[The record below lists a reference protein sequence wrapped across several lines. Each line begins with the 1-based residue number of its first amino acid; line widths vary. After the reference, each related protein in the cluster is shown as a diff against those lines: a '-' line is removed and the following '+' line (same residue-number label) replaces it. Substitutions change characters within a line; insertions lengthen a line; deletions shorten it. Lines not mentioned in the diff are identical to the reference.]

1 MTEAK
6 SMFQSKKIEDILLAQ
21 GLIKK
26 EEMTALIQECQAR
39 KKSLI
44 EVITEKNL
52 LDETTL
58 YKAMAAQHNYEF
70 VDLRNFEVP
79 RPLYSLLPVSL
90 VKMQNLIPVK
100 REANILTIAT
110 ADPSNFLSIQS
121 IRMIT
126 GLNVRLVVAQKS
138 EILRLK
144 SRILKEDGAT
154 SRSGKEML
162 VKKPQ
167 QFSRADADQG
177 SPIKYVNINEIIED
191 LNLEFVT
198 QIQEQTNLEE
208 VFTESKQRPVIA
220 FVNKIIIEAVR
231 RQSSDVHIERTENA
245 CRIRFRIDGELY
257 DLYSVEK
264 EAHNSI
270 VLRIKVISNLDITE
284 KSMPQDGSF
293 KLKIEGEFVDFRV
306 SIFPSIYGQNVVI
319 RVLNRKIIPL
329 DVNKLGF
336 LPKALELFREKI
348 NKPYGMVLVTGP
360 TGSGKTTTLYSS
372 LMSINDGRK
381 KIMTIEDP
389 VEFQLEGINQTQVFI
404 NKNDPAKSLTFARGL
419 RSILRQDP
427 DAIMIGEIRDPESAE
442 IAINASLTG
451 HLVFSTVHANHSI
464 EIIARIKSLGVDVN
478 LFMDSVNVVVA
489 QRLVR
494 KICPNCKTLV
504 GNLEAEFQSLNMKP
518 FDLEGSSIFK
528 GTGCDL
534 CSQSGYLGRIGIF
547 EIFNLTDT
555 IKENISSN
563 QSIYKIKKLAME
575 EGLITLRSACIEK
588 ITLGETT
595 LEELKT
601 VSMED

>member
-6 SMFQSKKIEDILLAQ
+6 TLFQAKKFEDILLAQ
-21 GLIKK
+21 NLIKK
-26 EEMTALIQECQAR
+26 DDLAALVAECQAR
-39 KKSLI
+39 KKSLV
-44 EVITEKNL
+44 EVITEKNI
-52 LDETTL
+52 LDETTI
-58 YKAMAAQHNYEF
+58 YKVLAMQHNNEF
-70 VDLRNFEVP
+70 FDLKNFEVP
-79 RPLYSLLPVSL
+79 RNLYSLLPVSL

-100 REANILTIAT
+100 RETNILTVAT
-110 ADPSNFLSIQS
+110 ADPSNFLSVQS

-126 GLNVRLVVAQKS
+126 GLNVKLVVSQKS
-138 EILRLK
+138 EIMRLK
-144 SRILKEDGAT
+144 ARILKDDGM
-154 SRSGKEML
+154 SSKSSPEVV
-162 VKKPQ
+162 VKKPVM
-167 QFSRADADQG
+167 FNRGDTEKG

-198 QIQEQTNLEE
+198 QTQEQVNLEE

-231 RQSSDVHIERTENA
+231 RQTSDVHIERTENA

-306 SIFPSIYGQNVVI
+306 SIFPSIYGQNIVI
-319 RVLNRKIIPL
+319 RVLNRKSIPL
-329 DVNKLGF
+329 DINKLGF
-336 LPKALELFREKI
+336 LPKALDIFKEKI

-389 VEFQLEGINQTQVFI
+389 VEFQLEGVNQTQVFI

-464 EIIARIKSLGVDVN
+464 EIIARIKSLGIDVN

-489 QRLVR
+489 QRLIK

-504 GNLEAEFQSLNMKP
+504 GNLEAEFQSLNIKP
-518 FDLEGSSIFK
+518 FDLGGANIFK
-528 GTGCDL
+528 GAGCDV
-534 CSQSGYLGRIGIF
+534 CSQSGYLGRVGIF
-547 EIFNLTDT
+547 EIFNLTDS

-563 QSIYKIKKLAME
+563 QSIFKIKKMAME
-575 EGLITLRSACIEK
+575 EGMITLRSACIEK
-588 ITLGETT
+588 ISLGETT
-595 LEELKT
+595 LEELKG